1 MGRITTNFNVGRVHV
16 PIVGLGQS
24 IGAVCTGARDGATS
38 VFITEE
44 AQHETKDYY
53 THTRYSQAPY

>member
-38 VFITEE
+38 VYF
-44 AQHETKDYY
+44 Y
-53 THTRYSQAPY
+53 TVFNFMRKIRDGEMYGLWNTL